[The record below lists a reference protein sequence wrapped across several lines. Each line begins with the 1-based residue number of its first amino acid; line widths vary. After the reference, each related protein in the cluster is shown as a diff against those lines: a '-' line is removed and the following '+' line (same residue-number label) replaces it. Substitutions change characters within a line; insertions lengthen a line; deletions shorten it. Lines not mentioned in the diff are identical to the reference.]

1 MLSLAFSAAMLG
13 IEGYVVRV
21 EADSAPGTPGF
32 TIIGLPDRA
41 LAEAS
46 NRVRSAIV
54 NSGFGYPAGR
64 LLVNLA
70 PANVRGSIRYRL

>member
-1 MLSLAFSAAMLG
+1 MLG

-41 LAEAS
+41 LAEAA
-46 NRVRSAIV
+46 NRVRSAIA
-54 NSGFGYPAGR
+54 NSGFGHPPGR
-64 LLVNLA
+64 LLVNLS
-70 PANVRGSIRYRL
+70 PANVFRRPKRDRVVNHYLI